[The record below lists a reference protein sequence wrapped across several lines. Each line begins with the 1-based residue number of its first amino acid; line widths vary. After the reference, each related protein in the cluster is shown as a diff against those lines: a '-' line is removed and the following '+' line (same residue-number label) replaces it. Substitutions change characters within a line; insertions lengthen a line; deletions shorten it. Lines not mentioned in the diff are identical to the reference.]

1 MLADLVE
8 HVIGVDPDRDRFT
21 VGLIDS
27 GTGGAIDSAE
37 FKTCP
42 GGYRD
47 AIEWADGL
55 DTTADSRVWVV
66 EGSGSYGSGL
76 TQVLS
81 YETEWVIEFDHPQ
94 TRATPD
100 GAKSDR
106 LDAFRGAREALGR
119 DKWAQPRARG
129 NREGLRA
136 LLVARNGAQKSRTK
150 AINELKALILTA
162 PVELREDLK
171 GLTKAPLLK
180 RCSGLRPDPAGD
192 IELHSTKTAL
202 RAIARRIN
210 TLTAEANELE
220 AAIKAL
226 VDDFAP
232 ALVDEI
238 GIGYLSAAQIIV
250 SWSHPGRCRN
260 AGAFARLA
268 GAAPIEANSG
278 QEQARHRLC
287 RGGDRQLNRALHTIV
302 IVRTAHDQRTKD
314 YISKRLSEG
323 KTKRETR
330 RCLKNY
336 VARHVYRILEAIPQ
350 QTP

>member
-27 GTGGAIDSAE
+27 ATAGGIESAE

-55 DTTADSRVWVV
+55 GTEADSRVWVV

-81 YETEWVIEFDHPQ
+81 LETEWVIEFDHPQ

-100 GAKSDR
+100 GAKTDR
-106 LDAFRGAREALGR
+106 LDAFRAAREALGR
-119 DKWAQPRARG
+119 EKWAQPRARG
-129 NREGLRA
+129 TREGLRA

-150 AINELKALILTA
+150 AINEFKALILTA

-171 GLTKAPLLK
+171 GLTRASLLK
-180 RCSGLRPDPAGD
+180 RCSRFRPDPSGD
-192 IELHSTKTAL
+192 IELFATKTSMRAL
-202 RAIARRIN
+202 ARRIIA
-210 TLTAEANELE
+210 LTDEAADLE
-220 AAIKAL
+220 AVIKEL
-226 VDDFAP
+226 VNDFAP
-232 ALVDEI
+232 ALPKEV
-238 GIGYLSAAQIIV
+238 GIAALTAAQIIV
-250 SWSHPGRCRN
+250 SWSHHGRCRN
-260 AGAFARLA
+260 DLAFARLA
-268 GAAPIEANSG
+268 GTAPIEANSG

-302 IVRTAHDQRTKD
+302 IVRTRHDQRTKD
-314 YISKRLSEG
+314 YINKRLSEG
-323 KTKRETR
+323 KTKREIR

-336 VARHVYRILEAIPQ
+336 VARHVYRILEATPQ
-350 QTP
+350 QTT